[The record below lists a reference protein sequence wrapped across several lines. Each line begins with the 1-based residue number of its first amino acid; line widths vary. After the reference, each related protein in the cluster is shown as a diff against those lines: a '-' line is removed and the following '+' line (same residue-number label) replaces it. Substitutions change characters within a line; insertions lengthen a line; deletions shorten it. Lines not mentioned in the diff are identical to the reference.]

1 MNCGDIGAKVS
12 RRDFLD
18 FLNGIRGGQY
28 FFIRGYT
35 NSEGEIADY
44 YLRFGIKYANLKKH
58 DVALLNS
65 ILSGEKK
72 FTIKVKHGVWVPT
85 EMLSSMDSFFVR
97 DNDEYDVRVSAS
109 YQVCDAPRI
118 DARLTG
124 TMSLFDTVRLS
135 NHKASSKTPV
145 ILSYELD
152 SKHPL
157 VIAAIG
163 AADIVGTLL
172 GGLEAP
178 KEFAADYEKRSKSC
192 YVMEHDGVH
201 QWYLRDVMYVH
212 KVVRVKGQGKFEAA
226 LPINAIKE
234 AIKDKF
240 MLTGKY
246 RQFVLTEGKFDS
258 LTIEKQVVMIEGEK
272 IYMALSEDA
281 NTCVCKFKEKV

>member
-1 MNCGDIGAKVS
+1 MNCSDIGAKVS
-12 RRDFLD
+12 RHDFLTL
-18 FLNGIRGGQY
+18 LNGVRGGQY

-35 NSEGEIADY
+35 NSEGELADY

-65 ILSGEKK
+65 LLSGEKK
-72 FTIKVKHGVWVPT
+72 FTIKVRHGVWVPD
-85 EMLSSMDSFFVR
+85 EMLSPMDNFFVR

-109 YQVCDAPRI
+109 YQVYDAPRI
-118 DARLTG
+118 DAQLTG

-135 NHKASSKTPV
+135 NHKASNKTPV
-145 ILSYELD
+145 VLSYELD
-152 SKHPL
+152 NTHPL

-163 AADIVGTLL
+163 ASNLTGTLL

-178 KEFAADYEKRSKSC
+178 KEFAADYEKQSKSC
-192 YVMEHDGVH
+192 YVMERDGVH
-201 QWYLRDVMYVH
+201 QWYLRDVMHVH
-212 KVVRVKGQGKFEAA
+212 KVVHVKGQGKFEAS

-246 RQFVLTEGKFDS
+246 RQFVLTEGKFES
-258 LTIEKQVVMIEGEK
+258 LTIEGQAVMLEDESF
-272 IYMALSEDA
+272 YMALPEHISAAIKTERIP
-281 NTCVCKFKEKV
+281 T